1 MVIDRKL
8 VKCFIYLI
16 FILRLDKGGMQMK
29 VIKWVFMFLL
39 FEISLFSYVQAQDL
53 IVYPAQGQSKDQMEK
68 DKFECYN
75 WAKGQTGIDPMQ
87 MPTASSPA
95 PSQERK
101 SVGGSTLGGGLLG
114 GAGGAVIGGIAGGS
128 SGART
133 GAAIGGLSG
142 GAIGGMRSSRQNRQA
157 DQQQQQ
163 WEQQQANQYM
173 QQRSAYNRAHAAC
186 LEGRGYTV
194 Q

>member
-1 MVIDRKL
+1 
-8 VKCFIYLI
+8 
-16 FILRLDKGGMQMK
+16 MK

-39 FEISLFSYVQAQDL
+39 FEVSLFSYVQAQDL
-53 IVYPAQGQSKDQMEK
+53 IVYPAQGQSNDQMEK

-75 WAKGQTGIDPMQ
+75 WAKGQTGFDPMQ

-101 SVGGSTLGGGLLG
+101 SVGGSPLGGGLLG

-128 SGART
+128 SGARK

-142 GAIGGMRSSRQNRQA
+142 GVRGLDTSGSAGPGGVSPALAGRRSRRCWSWSVPTPKPSQ
-157 DQQQQQ
+157 
-163 WEQQQANQYM
+163 
-173 QQRSAYNRAHAAC
+173 
-186 LEGRGYTV
+186 
-194 Q
+194 

>member
-1 MVIDRKL
+1 LILKWVRG
-8 VKCFIYLI
+8 FILLI
-16 FILRLDKGGMQMK
+16 FPLKPEKGGKRMK
-29 VIKWVFMFLL
+29 VIKLAFMFLI
-39 FEISLFSYVQAQDL
+39 FELSLVSYVQAQDL
-53 IVYPAQGQSKDQMEK
+53 FVYPAQGQSNDQMEK

-75 WAKGQTGIDPMQ
+75 WAKGQTGFDPMQ
-87 MPTASSPA
+87 MPTASSPP

-114 GAGGAVIGGIAGGS
+114 GAGGAVIGGIAGGR
-128 SGART
+128 SGARR

-142 GAIGGMRSSRQNRQA
+142 GAIGGMRSSRQNRQS
-157 DQQQQQ
+157 DQQRQQ

-173 QQRSAYNRAHAAC
+173 QQRNAYTRAHAAC

-194 Q
+194 N

>member
-1 MVIDRKL
+1 MN
-8 VKCFIYLI
+8 
-16 FILRLDKGGMQMK
+16 
-29 VIKWVFMFLL
+29 VIKLL
-39 FEISLFSYVQAQDL
+39 SATMIITVLFVAHGRAQEL
-53 IVYPAQGQSKDQMEK
+53 IVYPAQGQSNDQMEK

-75 WAKGQTGIDPMQ
+75 WAKGQTGFDPMQ
-87 MPTASSPA
+87 MPTASSAP
-95 PSQERK
+95 PSQERR

-133 GAAIGGLSG
+133 GAAIGGLTG
-142 GAIGGMRSSRQNRQA
+142 GAFGGMRSSRQNRQA

-173 QQRSAYNRAHAAC
+173 QQRNAYNRAHAAC
-186 LEGRGYTV
+186 LEGRGYSV
-194 Q
+194 K